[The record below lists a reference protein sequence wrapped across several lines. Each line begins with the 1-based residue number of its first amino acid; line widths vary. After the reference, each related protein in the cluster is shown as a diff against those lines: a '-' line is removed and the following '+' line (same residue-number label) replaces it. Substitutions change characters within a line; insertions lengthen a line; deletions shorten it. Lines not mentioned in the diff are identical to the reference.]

1 MCGARDRREARRRHS
16 RLLRAARHALS
27 DTPPDHCRQGEFTV
41 TTLEELRQAPLFGGL
56 TDEQL
61 REVLEEG
68 SEEFIPAGE
77 VGGREG
83 EPVDHL
89 SVILEG
95 EFRWSKKVDGGEV
108 VMNTYGSGEFFAEVP
123 LLLGKPFLATWRA
136 LADSRVFALPNETF
150 RRMLTIHPSFSNTV
164 LEMLAQRIQVLYS
177 VAQQRERLS
186 SLGTLAAGLAHELNN
201 PSSASR
207 RAVGGLRDIVE
218 NRRSLGMRLTRA
230 VARGEIDPAQLDAL
244 DRLIH
249 EALGREKAPGL
260 NSLERSDLED
270 EVTLWLEERGVE
282 EAWDLSPTLVG
293 AGLGIADLELVEG
306 TVPSTVL
313 AEALEYLESL
323 LGEVGLLDEIEE
335 SSMRISNLV
344 TSMEGYSY
352 MDRAPTQEVDVNE
365 DLDNTLAILR
375 YRLAGIEVERDYD
388 ESLPRIT
395 AHGSEL
401 NQVWTNLIANAIDA
415 VTDEDK
421 TGRIRLSTN
430 QERDRLLV
438 EISDNGP
445 GIPEEI
451 QDRVFEP
458 FFTTKDV
465 GEGIGL
471 GLDISYRIVVG
482 RHGGDIRIVS
492 KPGDTRFQVRL
503 PMDA

>member
-1 MCGARDRREARRRHS
+1 M
-16 RLLRAARHALS
+16 
-27 DTPPDHCRQGEFTV
+27 
-41 TTLEELRQAPLFGGL
+41 TTLEELRHVALFEGL
-56 TDEQL
+56 TDEEL

-89 SVILEG
+89 YVILEG

-150 RRMLTIHPSFSNTV
+150 RRMITTHPSFSNAV

-177 VAQQRERLS
+177 VSQQRERLS

-201 PSSASR
+201 PASASR
-207 RAVGGLRDIVE
+207 RAAGRLRDSLE

-230 VARGEIDPAQLDAL
+230 AARGEIRPAQVDAL
-244 DRLIH
+244 ERIVN
-249 EALGREKAPGL
+249 EAFGRGKAPAL

-270 EVTLWLEERGVE
+270 EVVLWLEDRDVE
-282 EAWDLSPTLVG
+282 EAWDISPTLVG
-293 AGLGIADLELVEG
+293 AGLGIGDLNLVEAA
-306 TVPSTVL
+306 VPPATL
-313 AEALEYLESL
+313 ADALGYLEAV
-323 LGEVGLLDEIEE
+323 LGAAGLVDEIDA

-344 TSMEGYSY
+344 ATMEGYSY

-365 DLDNTLAILR
+365 GLDNTLAILR
-375 YRLAGIEVERDYD
+375 YRLEGIEVERDYD
-388 ESLPRIT
+388 ESLSRIT

-401 NQVWTNLIANAIDA
+401 NQVWTNLIDNAVDA
-415 VTDEDK
+415 VADGDK
-421 TGRIRLSTN
+421 TGRIRLRTT

-451 QDRVFEP
+451 QDRIFEP
-458 FFTTKDV
+458 FFTTKD
-465 GEGIGL
+465 IGKGAGF
-471 GLDISYRIVVG
+471 GLDVSYRIVVG
-482 RHGGDIRIVS
+482 RHGGDIRLVS

-503 PMDA
+503 PMEA

>member
-1 MCGARDRREARRRHS
+1 
-16 RLLRAARHALS
+16 
-27 DTPPDHCRQGEFTV
+27 V
-41 TTLEELRQAPLFGGL
+41 TTLKELRQVPLFEGL

-61 REVLEEG
+61 GEVLEEG
-68 SEEFIPAGE
+68 SEAFIPAGE

-89 SVILEG
+89 YVILEG

-150 RRMLTIHPSFSNTV
+150 RRMLTTHPSFSNAV

-201 PSSASR
+201 PASASR
-207 RAVGGLRDIVE
+207 RAAGRLRDSLE

-230 VARGEIDPAQLDAL
+230 AARGEIDLPQLDL
-244 DRLIH
+244 LERIVH
-249 EALGREKAPGL
+249 EALGRDRAL
-260 NSLERSDLED
+260 ALTSLEQSDLE
-270 EVTLWLEERGVE
+270 EELVLWIEDRGVE
-282 EAWDLSPTLVG
+282 EAWDLSHTLVG

-306 TVPSTVL
+306 AVPPGTL
-313 AEALEYLESL
+313 ADALGYLEALL
-323 LGEVGLLDEIEE
+323 VAAGLVDEIED

-344 TSMEGYSY
+344 ATMEGYSY

-365 DLDNTLAILR
+365 GLDNTLAILR
-375 YRLAGIEVERDYD
+375 YRLEGIEVERDYD

-401 NQVWTNLIANAIDA
+401 NQVWTNLIDNAIDA
-415 VTDEDK
+415 VADGDN
-421 TGRIRLSTN
+421 TGRVRLRTT

-445 GIPEEI
+445 GIPSEI
-451 QDRVFEP
+451 QDRIFEP

-465 GEGIGL
+465 GKGAGL
-471 GLDISYRIVVG
+471 GLDVSYRIVVG
-482 RHGGDIRIVS
+482 RHSGDIRIVS

-503 PMDA
+503 PMEA

>member
-1 MCGARDRREARRRHS
+1 
-16 RLLRAARHALS
+16 
-27 DTPPDHCRQGEFTV
+27 V
-41 TTLEELRQAPLFGGL
+41 TTLEELRQVPLFKGL
-56 TDEQL
+56 TDEEL
-61 REVLEEG
+61 REVLEVG

-89 SVILEG
+89 YVILEG

-136 LADSRVFALPNETF
+136 LADSRVFALPNEIF

-177 VAQQRERLS
+177 VSQQRERLS

-207 RAVGGLRDIVE
+207 RAAGRLRDSLE

-230 VARGEIDPAQLDAL
+230 AARGEIRPEQVDAL
-244 DRLIH
+244 EHIVNDAFGRDK
-249 EALGREKAPGL
+249 ALAL

-270 EVTLWLEERGVE
+270 EVTIWLENRDVE
-282 EAWDLSPTLVG
+282 EAWEISPTLVG
-293 AGLGIADLELVEG
+293 AGLSIGDLNLLEAAVPPGALAD
-306 TVPSTVL
+306 
-313 AEALEYLESL
+313 ALGYLEAV
-323 LGEVGLLDEIEE
+323 LGAAGLVDEIDT

-344 TSMEGYSY
+344 ATMEGYSY

-365 DLDNTLAILR
+365 GLDNTLAILR
-375 YRLAGIEVERDYD
+375 YRLAGIQVERDYD

-395 AHGSEL
+395 AHGGEL
-401 NQVWTNLIANAIDA
+401 NQVWTNLIDNAVDA
-415 VTDEDK
+415 VADGDK
-421 TGRIRLSTN
+421 TGRIRLRTT

-451 QDRVFEP
+451 QDRIFEP

-465 GEGIGL
+465 GKGSGF
-471 GLDISYRIVVG
+471 GLDVSYRIVVG
-482 RHGGDIRIVS
+482 RHGGDIRIIS

-503 PMDA
+503 PMEA

>member
-1 MCGARDRREARRRHS
+1 
-16 RLLRAARHALS
+16 
-27 DTPPDHCRQGEFTV
+27 
-41 TTLEELRQAPLFGGL
+41 
-56 TDEQL
+56 
-61 REVLEEG
+61 
-68 SEEFIPAGE
+68 
-77 VGGREG
+77 
-83 EPVDHL
+83 
-89 SVILEG
+89 
-95 EFRWSKKVDGGEV
+95 
-108 VMNTYGSGEFFAEVP
+108 MNTYGSGEFFAEVP

-150 RRMLTIHPSFSNTV
+150 RRMLTTHPSFSNTV

-177 VAQQRERLS
+177 VSQQSERLS

-201 PSSASR
+201 PASASR
-207 RAVGGLRDIVE
+207 RAAGRLRDSLE

-249 EALGREKAPGL
+249 EALGRDKAPGL

-352 MDRAPTQEVDVNE
+352 MDRAPTQGVDVNAG
-365 DLDNTLAILR
+365 LNNTLTILK
-375 YRLAGIEVERDYD
+375 YRLAGIEVERDYG
-388 ESLPRIT
+388 ENLPRIT

-415 VTDEDK
+415 VDEDT
-421 TGRIRLSTN
+421 TGRIKLRTT

-492 KPGDTRFQVRL
+492 RPGDTRFQVRL
-503 PMDA
+503 PMDEPAGPGRNEG

>member
-1 MCGARDRREARRRHS
+1 
-16 RLLRAARHALS
+16 
-27 DTPPDHCRQGEFTV
+27 V
-41 TTLEELRQAPLFGGL
+41 TTLEELRGVPLFKGL

-61 REVLEEG
+61 RDVLGEG
-68 SEEFIPAGE
+68 SEEFIPAGG

-83 EPVDHL
+83 EPVEHL
-89 SVILEG
+89 YVILEG

-150 RRMLTIHPSFSNTV
+150 RRMLATDTSFSNAI

-186 SLGTLAAGLAHELNN
+186 SLGTMAAGLAHELNN
-201 PSSASR
+201 PAAASR
-207 RAVGGLRDIVE
+207 RAAGRLREGSE
-218 NRRSLGMRLTRA
+218 NLRFAGMRLAGAAT
-230 VARGEIDPAQLDAL
+230 RGEIGPAQLDAL
-244 DRLIH
+244 GRIVR
-249 EALGREKAPGL
+249 EALGRDKTSALDTLKRSEK
-260 NSLERSDLED
+260 ED
-270 EVTLWLEERGVE
+270 EVGFWLEDHGLEG
-282 EAWDLSPTLVG
+282 AWDLSPTLVG
-293 AGLGIADLELVEG
+293 ASLDISDLELLEG
-306 TVPSTVL
+306 SMPPD
-313 AEALEYLESL
+313 AFADALRYLEAT
-323 LGEVGLLDEIEE
+323 LGVAGLVDEVEE

-344 TSMEGYSY
+344 ATMEGYSY

-365 DLDNTLAILR
+365 GLDHTLAVLR
-375 YRLAGIEVERDYD
+375 YKLEDIEVERHYD

-401 NQVWTNLIANAIDA
+401 NQVWTNLIDNAIDA
-415 VTDEDK
+415 VTDTDRI
-421 TGRIRLSTN
+421 GRIKLRTTH
-430 QERDRLLV
+430 ERDRLLV
-438 EISDNGP
+438 EISDNGL

-451 QDRVFEP
+451 RDRIFEP

-465 GEGIGL
+465 GKGAGL
-471 GLDISYRIVVG
+471 GLDVSYRIVVG

-503 PMDA
+503 PMDGSAGQEPNGR

>member
-1 MCGARDRREARRRHS
+1 
-16 RLLRAARHALS
+16 
-27 DTPPDHCRQGEFTV
+27 V
-41 TTLEELRQAPLFGGL
+41 TTLEELRQVPLFKGL
-56 TDEQL
+56 TDEEL
-61 REVLEEG
+61 REALEEG

-83 EPVDHL
+83 EPVEHL
-89 SVILEG
+89 YVILEG

-136 LADSRVFALPNETF
+136 LADSRVFALPNEIF

-177 VAQQRERLS
+177 VSQQRERLS

-207 RAVGGLRDIVE
+207 RAAGRLRDSLE

-230 VARGEIDPAQLDAL
+230 AARGEIRPSQVDAL
-244 DRLIH
+244 ERIVN
-249 EALGREKAPGL
+249 EAFGRDKALAL

-270 EVTLWLEERGVE
+270 EVALWLEDRDVE
-282 EAWDLSPTLVG
+282 GAWEISPTLVG
-293 AGLGIADLELVEG
+293 AGFSIGDLNLVEAA
-306 TVPSTVL
+306 VPPGAL
-313 AEALEYLESL
+313 ADALGYLEAV
-323 LGEVGLLDEIEE
+323 LGAAGLVDEIDV

-344 TSMEGYSY
+344 ATMEGYSY

-365 DLDNTLAILR
+365 GLDNTLAILR

-388 ESLPRIT
+388 ESLPDIT
-395 AHGSEL
+395 AHGGEL
-401 NQVWTNLIANAIDA
+401 NQVWTNLIDNAVDA
-415 VTDEDK
+415 VADGEK
-421 TGRIRLSTN
+421 TGRIRLRTT

-451 QDRVFEP
+451 QDRIFEP

-465 GEGIGL
+465 GKGTGF
-471 GLDISYRIVVG
+471 GLDVSYRIVVG

-503 PMDA
+503 PMEA

>member
-1 MCGARDRREARRRHS
+1 
-16 RLLRAARHALS
+16 
-27 DTPPDHCRQGEFTV
+27 V
-41 TTLEELRQAPLFGGL
+41 TTLEELRRVPLFKGL
-56 TDEQL
+56 TDGEL
-61 REVLEEG
+61 REVLEAG
-68 SEEFIPAGE
+68 SEEFIQAGE

-89 SVILEG
+89 YVILDG

-108 VMNTYGSGEFFAEVP
+108 VMNTYGAGEFFAEVP

-136 LADSRVFALPNETF
+136 IVDSRVFALPDEIF

-164 LEMLAQRIQVLYS
+164 LEMMAQRIQVLYS
-177 VAQQRERLS
+177 VSQQRERLS

-201 PSSASR
+201 PASASR
-207 RAVGGLRDIVE
+207 RAVGGLRDILG
-218 NRRSLGMRLTRA
+218 NRLSLGMGLSRA
-230 VARGEIDPAQLDAL
+230 AAQGEIDPAQLDAL
-244 DRLIH
+244 ERLVN
-249 EALGREKAPGL
+249 ETVGRDKAPVL
-260 NSLERSDLED
+260 TSLERSDLEE
-270 EVTLWLEERGVE
+270 EVALWLEERDVE

-293 AGLGIADLELVEG
+293 AGLGIADLELVERV
-306 TVPSTVL
+306 VPFT
-313 AEALEYLESL
+313 AFADALGYLESL

-335 SSMRISNLV
+335 SSRRISNLV

-352 MDRAPTQEVDVNE
+352 MNRAPTQDVDVNE
-365 DLDNTLAILR
+365 DLDNTLAVLK
-375 YRLAGIEVERDYD
+375 YRLAGIEVERDFD
-388 ESLPRIT
+388 ERLPRIT

-415 VTDEDK
+415 VTDEDT
-421 TGRIRLSTN
+421 TGRIRLRTT

-465 GEGIGL
+465 GKGAGF
-471 GLDISYRIVVG
+471 GLDISYRIIVG

-492 KPGDTRFQVRL
+492 KPGDTHFQVRL
-503 PMDA
+503 PMDEPTDPG

>member
-1 MCGARDRREARRRHS
+1 
-16 RLLRAARHALS
+16 
-27 DTPPDHCRQGEFTV
+27 V
-41 TTLEELRQAPLFGGL
+41 TTPEELRQVPLFNGL
-56 TDEQL
+56 TDEEL

-83 EPVDHL
+83 EPVHHL
-89 SVILEG
+89 YVILEG

-136 LADSRVFALPNETF
+136 LADSRVFALPNEIF

-177 VAQQRERLS
+177 VSQQRERLS

-201 PSSASR
+201 PASASR
-207 RAVGGLRDIVE
+207 RATARLRDSLE
-218 NRRSLGMRLTRA
+218 NRRSLGMSLTRA
-230 VARGEIDPAQLDAL
+230 AARGEIDPAQSDTLEQL
-244 DRLIH
+244 VH
-249 EALGREKAPGL
+249 ESFRRDKAPIL
-260 NSLERSDLED
+260 TSLERSDFED
-270 EVTLWLEERGVE
+270 EVALWLEERGVE
-282 EAWDLSPTLVG
+282 EVWDLSHTLVG
-293 AGLGIADLELVEG
+293 AGLGIADLRLVEG
-306 TVPSTVL
+306 SVPPTVL
-313 AEALEYLESL
+313 ADALGYLASL
-323 LGEVGLLDEIEE
+323 LGAVGLLDEIEE

-344 TSMEGYSY
+344 ATMEGYSY

-401 NQVWTNLIANAIDA
+401 NQVWTNIIANAIDA
-415 VTDEDK
+415 VADEDK
-421 TGRIRLSTN
+421 TGRIRLSTK

-465 GEGIGL
+465 GKGAGF
-471 GLDISYRIVVG
+471 GLDVSYRIVVG

-492 KPGDTRFQVRL
+492 NPGDTRFQVRL
-503 PMDA
+503 PMDEPASQGTNE

>member
-1 MCGARDRREARRRHS
+1 
-16 RLLRAARHALS
+16 
-27 DTPPDHCRQGEFTV
+27 V
-41 TTLEELRQAPLFGGL
+41 TTLEELRQVPLFRGL
-56 TDEQL
+56 TDEEL
-61 REVLEEG
+61 REVLVEG
-68 SEEFIPAGE
+68 SEEFIEAGE

-89 SVILEG
+89 YVILEG

-136 LADSRVFALPNETF
+136 LADSRVFALPNEIF
-150 RRMLTIHPSFSNTV
+150 RRMLTIHPTFSNTV

-177 VAQQRERLS
+177 VSQQREKLS

-201 PSSASR
+201 PASASR
-207 RAVGGLRDIVE
+207 RAAGRLRDSLE

-230 VARGEIDPAQLDAL
+230 AARGEIRPAQVDAL
-244 DRLIH
+244 ERIVN
-249 EALGREKAPGL
+249 EALGRDKALAL
-260 NSLERSDLED
+260 NSLERSDLEE
-270 EVTLWLEERGVE
+270 EVARWLEDRDVE

-293 AGLGIADLELVEG
+293 AGLGIVDLNLVEAAVPPG
-306 TVPSTVL
+306 TL
-313 AEALEYLESL
+313 ADALGYLEAVLDSARL
-323 LGEVGLLDEIEE
+323 VDEIDA

-344 TSMEGYSY
+344 ATMEGYSY

-365 DLDNTLAILR
+365 GLDNTLAILR
-375 YRLAGIEVERDYD
+375 YRLAGIEVERDYE

-395 AHGSEL
+395 AHGGEL
-401 NQVWTNLIANAIDA
+401 NQVWTNLIDNAVDA
-415 VTDEDK
+415 VADGDM
-421 TGRIRLSTN
+421 TGRIRLRTS

-451 QDRVFEP
+451 QDRIFEP

-465 GEGIGL
+465 GKGAGF
-471 GLDISYRIVVG
+471 GLDVSYRIVVG

-503 PMDA
+503 PMEA